1 MSTNAEILKKILSK
15 HPELMDFA
23 FAKIIQMRRD
33 ELHRESKE
41 LDTLEAVWSLLKEDS
56 A

>member
-1 MSTNAEILKKILSK
+1 MSVNAEILQKILSK

-23 FAKIIQMRRD
+23 FAKIIQMRRN
-33 ELHRESKE
+33 EIQREMKE
-41 LDTLEAVWSLLKEDS
+41 LVTLETVWTLLKEDS